1 MRLLLVS
8 LLLFFSVKQAV
19 AQSWEKID
27 YSAGNANEVSQVE
40 ALLRTPE
47 GAANRQA
54 VLLLHHAG
62 GFSFNTTRQY
72 AEFLSQRGFLTL
84 ELKMFNSHTDRPS
97 TRILHGQ
104 VMGALKFLAARPDID
119 PSKIS
124 AMGMSLGAYLA
135 MAAASSWFYEE
146 FKGGDLRFNRL
157 IAVYP
162 ICWFMSEGLKGQTQ
176 GINLFSDLP
185 SNFLQKWEGV
195 PLLMLVGGKD
205 DYDGGKGEPCPAFIR
220 QLTDERQAK
229 VTQLQMYPTATHGWD
244 HGKTYSFPVRG
255 ACLARSNCMNR
266 NVFSPEIVE
275 QGKKDAL
282 NFLMAP

>member
-1 MRLLLVS
+1 MRILFLS
-8 LLLFFSVKQAV
+8 LLLIFSIKQAA
-19 AQSWEKID
+19 AQSWVKID
-27 YSAGNANEVSQVE
+27 YTPGNTAEVSQVE
-40 ALLRTPE
+40 ALIRLPE

-62 GFSFNTTRQY
+62 GFSFNTTSQY
-72 AEFLSQRGFLTL
+72 GEFLSQRGFLTL
-84 ELKMFNSHTDRPS
+84 ELKMFNAYSDRPS
-97 TRILHGQ
+97 PRVLHAQ
-104 VMGALKFLAARPDID
+104 VMGALKFLAARPDVD

-135 MAAASSWFYEE
+135 MAAGSSWFYDE
-146 FKGGDLRFNRL
+146 FKAGDLRFHRL

-162 ICWFMSEGLKGQTQ
+162 VCWIMTEAIKGQTQ
-176 GINLFSDLP
+176 GINLFSGFP
-185 SNFLQKWEGV
+185 SSFLQKWEGI

-205 DYDGGKGEPCPAFIR
+205 DYDGGKGEPCPAFLK
-220 QLTDERQAK
+220 QLDDDRQAK
-229 VTQLQMYPTATHGWD
+229 VTQLQIYTTATHGWD

-255 ACLARSNCMNR
+255 ACIGRSNCMNR

-282 NFLMAP
+282 NFLTAP